1 MSLLDLSIVMDN
13 LISNSKKA
21 SADSILLSFNSEGR
35 TVILDFSDN
44 GDGLDEKLYSAE
56 SLFYEGVTTRDG
68 GSGIGLHTVKYTME
82 NELNGTISFVGNGQH
97 GMKGAT
103 FRLVFN

>member
-1 MSLLDLSIVMDN
+1 MVWMKNYIVPN
-13 LISNSKKA
+13 
-21 SADSILLSFNSEGR
+21 R
-35 TVILDFSDN
+35 
-44 GDGLDEKLYSAE
+44 
-56 SLFYEGVTTRDG
+56 FYEGVTTRDG